1 MTLGFRLPS
10 VARQGRN
17 SQHIMKKYL
26 LFESCLTLIILLL
39 LMASDPRHALA
50 QDDTN
55 EKFSNL
61 GLIGVSNLFTL
72 PEKTNTI
79 VFRIRNNSSRT
90 ISHIF
95 GWVYQYDK
103 TANGKGSNYLL
114 LNNPHKGGNIIKG
127 KPHRPGTVSEWSFPL
142 VREPFIANQE
152 IDYTLRVHSRSIF
165 FANVESGNK
174 PIPDP

>member
-1 MTLGFRLPS
+1 MNWMFALASYPS
-10 VARQGRN
+10 N
-17 SQHIMKKYL
+17 
-26 LFESCLTLIILLL
+26 
-39 LMASDPRHALA
+39 ALA
-50 QDDTN
+50 QEEVN
-55 EKFSNL
+55 EKFVNI
-61 GLIGVSNLFTL
+61 GLIGISNLYIL

-95 GWVYQYDK
+95 GWVYMYDK
-103 TANGKGSNYLL
+103 APNNKGKNFVL

-127 KPHRPGTVSEWSFPL
+127 KPHRPGTVSEWSFSL
-142 VREPFIANQE
+142 VREPSTANQE

-174 PIPDP
+174 SAPKP

>member
-1 MTLGFRLPS
+1 MNWMFALASYPS
-10 VARQGRN
+10 N
-17 SQHIMKKYL
+17 
-26 LFESCLTLIILLL
+26 
-39 LMASDPRHALA
+39 ALA
-50 QDDTN
+50 QEEVN
-55 EKFSNL
+55 EKFVNI
-61 GLIGVSNLFTL
+61 GLIGISNLYIL

-95 GWVYQYDK
+95 GWVYMYDK
-103 TANGKGSNYLL
+103 APNNKGKNFVL

-142 VREPFIANQE
+142 VRELIIANQE

-174 PIPDP
+174 RAPKP

>member
-1 MTLGFRLPS
+1 MSWMF
-10 VARQGRN
+10 A
-17 SQHIMKKYL
+17 I
-26 LFESCLTLIILLL
+26 
-39 LMASDPRHALA
+39 ASSNALA
-50 QDDTN
+50 QEDGN
-55 EKFSNL
+55 EKFVDI
-61 GLIGVSNLFTL
+61 GLIGISTLYSL

-95 GWVYQYDK
+95 GWVYMYDK
-103 TANGKGSNYLL
+103 APNSKGKNFIL

-174 PIPDP
+174 RAPEP